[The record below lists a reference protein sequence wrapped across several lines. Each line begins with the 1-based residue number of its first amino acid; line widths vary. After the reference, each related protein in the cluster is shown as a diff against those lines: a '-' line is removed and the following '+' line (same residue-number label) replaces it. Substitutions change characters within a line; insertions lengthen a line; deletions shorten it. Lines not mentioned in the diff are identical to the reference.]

1 MTKIMIQGV
10 YGRMG
15 RALQD
20 LIAQRDDCCI
30 VAGVDVSANSE
41 GLFPVF
47 NGFDKVD
54 VEADVL
60 IDFSSVEGT
69 KSAAAYC
76 QRMHMPYVA
85 CTTGLDEEALQMIQK
100 LSETV
105 PVFKS
110 GNMSLGLN
118 LLIELCKKASQI
130 LGAGYDVEIVEK
142 HHHNKLDAPSGSAL
156 MLADGINSV
165 NDEKYHY
172 VFDRSQVHA
181 KRDPNELGISAI
193 RGGSIIGDHEVFFC
207 GPDEVITLQHTA
219 YSRSIFAN
227 GAVNAAIW
235 LAEKAPG
242 MYNMGDLISDR

>member
-1 MTKIMIQGV
+1 MTDIMIQGV
-10 YGRMG
+10 HGRMG
-15 RALQD
+15 HALQD
-20 LIAQRDDCCI
+20 LIAQRDDCRI
-30 VAGVDVSANSE
+30 VAGVDVSACSD
-41 GLFPVF
+41 GPFPIF
-47 NGFDKVD
+47 NGFDGVNVK
-54 VEADVL
+54 ADVL

-69 KSAAAYC
+69 KNAAAYC
-76 QRMHMPYVA
+76 KKAGMPYVA
-85 CTTGLDEEALQMIQK
+85 CTTGLDEEAMQMLQE
-100 LSETV
+100 LSKTV

-110 GNMSLGLN
+110 GNMSLGMN

-130 LGAGYDVEIVEK
+130 LGTGYDVEIIEK

-165 NDEKYHY
+165 NDNKYHY
-172 VFDRSQVHA
+172 VFDRSPVHA
-181 KRDPNELGISAI
+181 KRDPNELGISAV
-193 RGGSIIGDHEVFFC
+193 RGGSIIGDHEVLFC

-242 MYNMGDLISDR
+242 MYNMSNLITDR